1 MQDFAKIFL
10 MRVTKAARRILKE
23 FVIVAVVVVV
33 VAVAVSVA
41 VVPTSRSIRWSN
53 GLGSAEVRGGDAAVA
68 AVREGGGTGEAGGEG
83 G

>member
-23 FVIVAVVVVV
+23 FVIVAVVVV

-68 AVREGGGTGEAGGEG
+68 AVGGG
-83 G
+83 

>member
-10 MRVTKAARRILKE
+10 MRVTEAARRILKE
-23 FVIVAVVVVV
+23 FVIVAVVVV
-33 VAVAVSVA
+33 VAVSVA

-68 AVREGGGTGEAGGEG
+68 AVGEG
-83 G
+83 